1 MTHDEIM
8 ELDMES
14 VESRMAEIG
23 SIIESADD
31 ETDLEA
37 LSAEL
42 DMIKVRKDALLA
54 EIEERKADVQAIL
67 DGKGKETIEIPKEER
82 KTMDIMEIRKS
93 EEYINAFAEYLKT
106 GKDEECRALLTNNV
120 ATGVVPVPT
129 LVEDIIRTAWEREGI
144 MSRVKKAYLKGNLQV
159 GFEISADPAV
169 IHTEGANAPAEEKL
183 VLGIVE
189 LVPASIKKWIT
200 ISDEVIDM
208 KGEAFLRYV
217 YDELTYQIAKKAA
230 DTLVGKII
238 ACGTQSTNT
247 PTTNVAVGVVSTGSV
262 SLGLIAEAIAELS
275 DQAANPVILM
285 NKQTWASFKAA
296 QYAANF
302 AADPFEGL
310 DVVFNNSIKAFS
322 AATTG
327 ETFAIVGD
335 LGTGALANFPNGDD
349 ITIKYDELSL
359 AEKDLV
365 KIVGREYVGMEVVAP
380 NAFTKITKAA
390 EAES

>member
-8 ELDMES
+8 ALDMES
-14 VESRMAEIG
+14 VETRMAEIG

-42 DMIKVRKDALLA
+42 EDIKTRKTALMA
-54 EIEERKADVQAIL
+54 EIEERKADVAAIL
-67 DGKGKETIEIPKEER
+67 DGKGAETIEIPQEER

-93 EEYINAFAEYLKT
+93 EEYINAFAEYIKS

-129 LVEDIIRTAWEREGI
+129 LVDDIVRNAWEKEGV

-159 GFEISADPAV
+159 GFEVSADAAA
-169 IHTEGANAPAEEKL
+169 IHTEGANAPSEEKL

-200 ISDEVIDM
+200 ISDEVVDM
-208 KGEAFLRYV
+208 KGEAFLRYI

-230 DTLVGKII
+230 DTLIGKII
-238 ACGTQSTNT
+238 SCGTESTNT
-247 PTTNVAVGVVSTGSV
+247 PTTNVAVAAISTGSV
-262 SLGLIAEAIAELS
+262 SLGLVAQAIAELS
-275 DQAANPVILM
+275 DQAADPVIIM
-285 NKQTWASFKAA
+285 NKGTWASFKTA

-310 DVVFNNSIKAFS
+310 DVVFNNSIPAFS

-335 LGTGALANFPNGDD
+335 LGYGVLANFPNGDD

-359 AEKDLV
+359 AESDLV
-365 KIVGREYVGMEVVAP
+365 KIVGREYIGMEVVAP
-380 NAFTKITKAA
+380 LAFTKIEKAA
-390 EAES
+390 AAES

>member
-8 ELDMES
+8 ALDMES
-14 VESRMAEIG
+14 VETRMAEIG

-42 DMIKVRKDALLA
+42 EDIKTRKTALMA
-54 EIEERKADVQAIL
+54 EIEERKADVAAIL
-67 DGKGKETIEIPKEER
+67 DGKGAETIEIPQEER

-93 EEYINAFAEYLKT
+93 EEYINAFAEYIKS

-129 LVEDIIRTAWEREGI
+129 LVDDIVRNAWEKEGV

-159 GFEISADPAV
+159 GFEVSADAAA
-169 IHTEGANAPAEEKL
+169 IHTEGANAPSEEKL

-200 ISDEVIDM
+200 ISDEVVDM
-208 KGEAFLRYV
+208 KGEAFLRYI

-230 DTLVGKII
+230 DTLIGKII
-238 ACGTQSTNT
+238 SCGTESTNT
-247 PTTNVAVGVVSTGSV
+247 PTTNVAVAAISTGSV
-262 SLGLIAEAIAELS
+262 SLGLVAQAIAELS
-275 DQAANPVILM
+275 DQAASPVIIM
-285 NKQTWASFKAA
+285 NKGTWASFKTA

-310 DVVFNNSIKAFS
+310 DVVFNNSIPAFS

-335 LGTGALANFPNGDD
+335 LGYGVLANFPNGDD

-359 AEKDLV
+359 AESDLV
-365 KIVGREYVGMEVVAP
+365 KIVGREYIGMEVVAP
-380 NAFTKITKAA
+380 LAFTKIEKAA
-390 EAES
+390 AAES